1 MSTVSDQQ
9 AAISEQ
15 PFALSPEVSIA
26 LAHFINLVITAPTE
40 QKIYSIL
47 ARSLK
52 NLIPNDRASVT
63 LLNSETAQLDII
75 TLHGQDSTLPPGT
88 SLPVENTFTGRACRQ
103 CKGQLHQLSAAVT
116 EIDGQILYK
125 DGIRSIINA
134 PLVIHGDA
142 IGSINSGHCHH
153 DGFNTVSLQLLELVA
168 QLVSANIERQRLLE
182 DRQKAVSHYRF
193 YATQLENL
201 NRLAQQLSTVSSVT
215 ETLEI
220 TTRTLQIMMPSR
232 RISYAAYCPEQD
244 SFDITVL
251 AGNEIMNC
259 LCLPA
264 KGTSLERVM
273 SAQKPMYFS
282 HLADSLYP
290 EHRCL
295 SEKGMTCAWSIP
307 VRSGKRVIAV
317 LNASSSAPDANPHR
331 LMDILGT
338 LSGIIGSVLE
348 RLNAQQKLIHQVNHD
363 NVTGLPNRVLLN
375 RHIDKFMSDQ
385 HIQRFALL
393 FVDLDHFKAV
403 NDTLGHQVGDELL
416 ALVGKRMRHTV
427 REEDLVARVG
437 GDEFIVLLKDDNQA
451 RRSQETAHRII
462 SALSHPFDIKGE
474 ILNIN
479 ASIGICLSS
488 DTLYKTEDM
497 IKAADMAMYEAKVA
511 GRGTYRIS
519 QQQQPL
525 VSSRHKPGPK

>member
-1 MSTVSDQQ
+1 MSFVSDQQ
-9 AAISEQ
+9 TAISEQ

-26 LAHFINLVITAPTE
+26 LARFISAIITARSE
-40 QKIYSIL
+40 QQIYSIL
-47 ARSLK
+47 SRSLID
-52 NLIPNDRASVT
+52 LIPNDRTSVT
-63 LLNSETAQLDII
+63 LLNNETQQLDIFS
-75 TLHGQDSTLPPGT
+75 LHGQHGALPQGK
-88 SLPVENTFTGRACRQ
+88 SLPLENTFTGRAVKQ
-103 CKGQLHQLSAAVT
+103 VKGQLNKVKATTSV
-116 EIDGQILYK
+116 IDGKILYHE
-125 DGIRSIINA
+125 GIRCIINA
-134 PLVIHGDA
+134 PLIIHNQA
-142 IGSINSGHCHH
+142 IGAINSGHRN
-153 DGFNTVSLQLLELVA
+153 DSGFSRVSLQLLELIA

-244 SFDITVL
+244 SFEITVL

-259 LCLPA
+259 LCIPA
-264 KGTSLERVM
+264 EGTGLQLVM
-273 SAQKPMYFS
+273 NSQEPMYFS
-282 HLADSLYP
+282 DLGNSPHP
-290 EHRCL
+290 EHQCL
-295 SEKGMTCAWSIP
+295 SERGMNCAWSIP
-307 VRSGKRVIAV
+307 VRSENRVIAV
-317 LNASSSAPDANPHR
+317 LNAASTAADTDPHR

-348 RLNAQQKLIHQVNHD
+348 RLNAQEKLIHQVNHD
-363 NVTGLPNRVLLN
+363 SVTGLPNRLLLN
-375 RHIDKFMSDQ
+375 LQINELMQNHQS
-385 HIQRFALL
+385 QRYALM
-393 FVDLDHFKAV
+393 FIDLDHFKII
-403 NDTLGHQVGDELL
+403 NDTLGHQIGDELL
-416 ALVGKRMRHTV
+416 ALVGKRMRHTI

-437 GDEFIVLLKDDNQA
+437 GDEFIVLMKDDNQA
-451 RRSQETAHRII
+451 SRSQETAHRII
-462 SALSHPFDIKGE
+462 DALSGPFDIKGE
-474 ILNIN
+474 TLNIN

-497 IKAADMAMYEAKVA
+497 IRAADMAMYEAKVA

-525 VSSRHKPGPK
+525 VSSRKSSQ